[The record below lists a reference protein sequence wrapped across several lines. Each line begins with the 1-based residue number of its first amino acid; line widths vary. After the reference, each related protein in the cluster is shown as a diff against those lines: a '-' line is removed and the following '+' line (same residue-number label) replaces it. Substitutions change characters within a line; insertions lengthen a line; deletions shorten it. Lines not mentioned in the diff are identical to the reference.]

1 MPRAAFL
8 TGAVKAAVSRGACL
22 VMLVATAALQ
32 TAAAADPSPPG
43 RLLPAA
49 SHPVSATR
57 PLATPGTGKHAS
69 FGQQHVSGEVGK
81 LASWIVDS
89 SDNQAMP
96 FMIIDKVNAQA
107 LVFDSEGK
115 LQGAAPAL
123 LGLARGDESTP
134 GIGERRLSAILP
146 HERTTPAG
154 RFVASLDHNI
164 HGAEILWIDYATSIS
179 LHKVVKGTPREHRAQ
194 RLNSATTADNR
205 VSFGC
210 INVPAGFYDKV
221 VSPAFTGTNG
231 VVYILPEIRTARDVF
246 GSYDVDDTT
255 RRAAPAAPAVPPTE
269 PLPGPQPAR

>member
-1 MPRAAFL
+1 MLAA
-8 TGAVKAAVSRGACL
+8 
-22 VMLVATAALQ
+22 AALQ
-32 TAAAADPSPPG
+32 VAAAAEAPP
-43 RLLPAA
+43 LPAA
-49 SHPVSATR
+49 GSAASAPR
-57 PLATPGTGKHAS
+57 PLATPGTGKHAN
-69 FGQQHVSGEVGK
+69 FGRQHVSGEVGK

-96 FMIIDKVNAQA
+96 FMIVDKVNAQV
-107 LVFDSEGK
+107 LVFDNDGK

-146 HERTTPAG
+146 YERTTPAG
-154 RFVASLDHNI
+154 RFVASLDHNV

-179 LHKVVKGTPREHRAQ
+179 LHKVVKGTPSEQRAR
-194 RLNSATTADNR
+194 RLDSATAADNR
-205 VSFGC
+205 ISFGC

-231 VVYILPEIRTARDVF
+231 VVYILPEIRTAHDVF
-246 GSYDVDDTT
+246 GSYDVDDIT
-255 RRAAPAAPAVPPTE
+255 RRAAPAE

>member
-1 MPRAAFL
+1 MTRSPLMPRAAWL
-8 TGAVKAAVSRGACL
+8 AA
-22 VMLVATAALQ
+22 LVAAAALQ
-32 TAAAADPSPPG
+32 AAAATGPSPPG
-43 RLLPAA
+43 QPLPAA
-49 SHPVSATR
+49 GDPASATR
-57 PLATPGTGKHAS
+57 PLTAPGSGKHAS

-96 FMIIDKVNAQA
+96 FMIVDKVNAQV
-107 LVFDSEGK
+107 LVFDSNGK

-123 LGLARGDESTP
+123 LGLARGDDSAP
-134 GIGERRLSAILP
+134 GIGERKLSTILP

-154 RFVASLDHNI
+154 RFVASLDRNM

-179 LHKVVKGTPREHRAQ
+179 LHKVVKGTPREQRAR
-194 RLNSATTADNR
+194 RLSSATAADNR

-210 INVPAGFYDKV
+210 INVPASFYDKM
-221 VSPAFTGTNG
+221 VSPTFTGTNG

-269 PLPGPQPAR
+269 PLPGPHPLR